1 MGRRKL
7 VIKRIEDK
15 SARQVT
21 FTKRRNGLIKKA
33 KELAVLCDVDVNVII
48 FSSRGKLYHYCSSNS
63 LADILRRYHSPVEA
77 EPSASAEEHYS
88 NYASCLSIGELL
100 HIVERDL
107 RGPDIDNLSIT
118 DLVHL
123 EEQLQAALIGARSTK
138 LVLQYC
144 TFIEFVYMQTHI
156 MLQSITSLHEKS
168 GMLTWCLFG
177 QEKELIED
185 NRLLEE
191 KIAENTIDVGANEK
205 MDFNNAARGQMIPG
219 DQQHGLLDL
228 FQSN

>member
-156 MLQSITSLHEKS
+156 MLQSITSLHEK
-168 GMLTWCLFG
+168 
-177 QEKELIED
+177 EKELIED

>member
-100 HIVERDL
+100 HIVER
-107 RGPDIDNLSIT
+107 GPDIDNLSIT

-138 LVLQYC
+138 
-144 TFIEFVYMQTHI
+144 THI

-191 KIAENTIDVGANEK
+191 KLNRIAENTIDVGANEK

>member
-138 LVLQYC
+138 
-144 TFIEFVYMQTHI
+144 THI
-156 MLQSITSLHEKS
+156 MLQSITSLHEK
-168 GMLTWCLFG
+168 
-177 QEKELIED
+177 EKELIED

>member
-138 LVLQYC
+138 
-144 TFIEFVYMQTHI
+144 THI
-156 MLQSITSLHEKS
+156 MLQSITSLHEK
-168 GMLTWCLFG
+168 
-177 QEKELIED
+177 EKELIED

-191 KIAENTIDVGANEK
+191 KLNRIAENTIDVGANEK

>member
-138 LVLQYC
+138 
-144 TFIEFVYMQTHI
+144 
-156 MLQSITSLHEKS
+156 
-168 GMLTWCLFG
+168 
-177 QEKELIED
+177 EKELIED

-191 KIAENTIDVGANEK
+191 KLNRIAENTIDVGANEK

>member
-138 LVLQYC
+138 
-144 TFIEFVYMQTHI
+144 
-156 MLQSITSLHEKS
+156 S

-191 KIAENTIDVGANEK
+191 KLNRIAENTIDVGANEK

>member
-48 FSSRGKLYHYCSSNS
+48 FSSRGKLYHYCSSSNS
-63 LADILRRYHSPVEA
+63 LPDILRRYHSHVEA
-77 EPSASAEEHYS
+77 EPSASAGICQTQEHYS
-88 NYASCLSIGELL
+88 NYASCLSCRELL
-100 HIVERDL
+100 QIVERDL
-107 RGPDIDNLSIT
+107 REPDVDNLSIT

-123 EEQLQAALIGARSTK
+123 EEQLQAAIMRARSTK
-138 LVLQYC
+138 TRL
-144 TFIEFVYMQTHI
+144 
-156 MLQSITSLHEKS
+156 MLQSITSLHEK
-168 GMLTWCLFG
+168 
-177 QEKELIED
+177 EKGLIED

-191 KIAENTIDVGANEK
+191 KITENRIDVGANEK
-205 MDFNNAARGQMIPG
+205 TDFNNSARCQMIPG
-219 DQQHGLLDL
+219 HQQHGLLDL
-228 FQSN
+228 LRSK